1 MFSEIYKKNVLNETY
16 VNGTTLF
23 KKYLFLVQKAHL
35 LMLKEE
41 GIINPESAKEIK
53 RGLDIIIENDDFPE
67 EIPDNTE
74 DFYLYIEKI
83 LKDIIGEKN
92 SGALHTARSRNDMDM
107 TFFKMYIRD
116 NMISLMYMLNST
128 LNNILIRAKELRGK
142 KIVLYTHGQPA
153 NISTFDHYLTA
164 FAYDLYEN
172 MQLILTSFRA
182 LNKSPM
188 GACAITTTGFQ
199 INRKSVSDYLG
210 FEIPVHNSYNAIVSS
225 HWMTYPLIGIKEIL
239 SDITRLMADMS
250 HKASTEVGMLW
261 FPDDLVQ
268 ISSIMPQKR
277 NPVILEHIRI
287 QSGLAMGYFKGME
300 DLFLN
305 APYQD
310 INELADAPVKYFSEG
325 YKYLIS
331 VLELLNEVITKVD
344 VNEEKAENTAVE
356 TGTTTTELADYF
368 VRNHELS
375 FRQAHEILSKFV
387 KSGYSKELL
396 REEFKIKTGKDLKES
411 DDEINDILSTDN
423 FIKVRKVYG
432 GPSPES
438 MEKIFDEIEEKIKE
452 NFSEIKNTDEKI
464 KEKIKNTD
472 KKYSEL

>member
-210 FEIPVHNSYNAIVSS
+210 FEIRFTIH
-225 HWMTYPLIGIKEIL
+225 
-239 SDITRLMADMS
+239 
-250 HKASTEVGMLW
+250 
-261 FPDDLVQ
+261 
-268 ISSIMPQKR
+268 IMQ
-277 NPVILEHIRI
+277 
-287 QSGLAMGYFKGME
+287 
-300 DLFLN
+300 
-305 APYQD
+305 
-310 INELADAPVKYFSEG
+310 
-325 YKYLIS
+325 
-331 VLELLNEVITKVD
+331 
-344 VNEEKAENTAVE
+344 
-356 TGTTTTELADYF
+356 
-368 VRNHELS
+368 
-375 FRQAHEILSKFV
+375 
-387 KSGYSKELL
+387 
-396 REEFKIKTGKDLKES
+396 
-411 DDEINDILSTDN
+411 
-423 FIKVRKVYG
+423 
-432 GPSPES
+432 
-438 MEKIFDEIEEKIKE
+438 
-452 NFSEIKNTDEKI
+452 
-464 KEKIKNTD
+464 
-472 KKYSEL
+472 